1 MNEKIAEFY
10 AKVTED
16 DALKAKL
23 EKILA
28 GKDITEA
35 TDDQLKEIGEIA
47 KEMGYNF
54 TIDEVKEFIA
64 SGDVQ
69 LDDDALDNVA
79 GGGNKGVTNCNNS
92 GGGGSTDSTKVDIN
106 VGGK

>member
-16 DALKAKL
+16 ANLTAKL
-23 EKILA
+23 EKILNGA
-28 GKDITEA
+28 EITDA
-35 TDDQLKEIGEIA
+35 SDDQLKAIGEIA

-64 SGDVQ
+64 SGDVK
-69 LDDDALDNVA
+69 LDEDALDNVA
-79 GGGNKGVTNCNNS
+79 GGVNKGKNECS
-92 GGGGSTDSTKVDIN
+92 GANAGLIDDFSNK
-106 VGGK
+106 K

>member
-23 EKILA
+23 EKILD
-28 GKDITEA
+28 GNDITEA
-35 TDDQLKEIGEIA
+35 TEDQLKKIGDIA

-54 TIDEVKEFIA
+54 TIDEVKDFIA
-64 SGDVQ
+64 SGEVQ
-69 LDDDALDNVA
+69 LSDDALDNVA
-79 GGGNKGVTNCNNS
+79 GGVNKGATECK
-92 GGGGSTDSTKVDIN
+92 GAGAGTTDNISN
-106 VGGK
+106 QN

>member
-23 EKILA
+23 EKIL
-28 GKDITEA
+28 GGNDITEA
-35 TDDQLKEIGEIA
+35 TEDQLKKIGDIA

-54 TIDEVKEFIA
+54 TIDEVKDFIA
-64 SGDVQ
+64 SGEVQ
-69 LDDDALDNVA
+69 LSDDALDNVA
-79 GGGNKGVTNCNNS
+79 GGVNKGVTSCTGNNA
-92 GGGGSTDSTKVDIN
+92 GTNSTISSSD
-106 VGGK
+106 G

>member
-23 EKILA
+23 EKIL
-28 GKDITEA
+28 GGNDITEA
-35 TDDQLKEIGEIA
+35 TDDQLKKIGDIA

-54 TIDEVKEFIA
+54 TIDEVKDFIA
-64 SGDVQ
+64 SGEVQ
-69 LDDDALDNVA
+69 LSDDALDNVA
-79 GGGNKGVTNCNNS
+79 GGVNKGATECKGAGAGTSDTISNQN
-92 GGGGSTDSTKVDIN
+92 
-106 VGGK
+106 